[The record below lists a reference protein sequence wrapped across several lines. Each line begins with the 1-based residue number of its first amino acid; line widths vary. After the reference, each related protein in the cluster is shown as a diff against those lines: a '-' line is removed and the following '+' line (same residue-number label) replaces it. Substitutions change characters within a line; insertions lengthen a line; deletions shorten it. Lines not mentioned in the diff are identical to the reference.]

1 MTLKKHR
8 IMKKEIDT
16 QKDKSTEEKIKK
28 AAEKIFLEKGFSAS
42 RTRDIA
48 EEAGINLALLN
59 YYFRSKKNLYN
70 IIMMEKLD
78 VFFNI
83 IIEELKDDT
92 IDLNEKMTELINK
105 YIDLLIR
112 EPRLPLFIMSEVQ
125 QNPDFF
131 AKRMNIK
138 LKVREALGNKTL
150 LYGKSLEDDMQLLLS
165 LLGVT
170 IFPFI
175 IRHSMQVLFNM
186 NDEQYNQILNQRREL
201 IPKLMNEL
209 YNQLNAD
216 K

>member
-1 MTLKKHR
+1 
-8 IMKKEIDT
+8 MKKEIDT

-28 AAEKIFLEKGFSAS
+28 AAEKIFLERGFSAS

-48 EEAGINLALLN
+48 DEAGINLALLN

-83 IIEELKDDT
+83 IIEELKDNAV
-92 IDLNEKMTELINK
+92 DLNQKMSELINK
-105 YIDLLIR
+105 YTDLLIK
-112 EPRLPLFIMSEVQ
+112 EPRLPLFIMSEIQ

-131 AKRMNIK
+131 TKRMNIK
-138 LKVREALGNKTL
+138 MKVREALGNKPII
-150 LYGKSLEDDMQLLLS
+150 YSKSQEDDLQLLLS

-175 IRHSMQVLFNM
+175 IRHSIQGLFNM
-186 NDEQYNQILNQRREL
+186 TTDQYNELLYKRREM